1 MSDKEDKITLDIEG
15 MTCANCA
22 LGVEKHLK
30 KLGAND
36 IYVNFALGEAK
47 LTLPKGVTAEQLA
60 KEVSSIGYASK
71 VRTEHLEQNQTG
83 LSSVE
88 KKFYFSLIFS
98 VPLMFHMV
106 LPHDSFMQNPWL
118 QATLALPVFLIGV
131 FYFGKS
137 GLKSLKT
144 GVPNMDVL
152 IFIGSSAAYIY
163 SLWGAIEFAGTLKVH
178 NFLFFETAS
187 SIVSLVLLG
196 NVLEHKSVVRTTSA
210 IKDLNELQVKTAK
223 KINQEGK
230 VDETLVSALKVN
242 DLLLVANGDKVPL
255 DGVVME
261 GTGKVDESMI
271 TGESV
276 PVSKNKGDKVIGS
289 TIATDG
295 NFIMQIKAIGEE
307 TVLSKIIE
315 LVKSAQQEK
324 PAIQRLGDKV
334 SAIFVPTV
342 IGISLITFLVGHF
355 GFHLSIQQSLM
366 QAIAVLVIS
375 CPCAM
380 GLATP
385 TAVMVGIGRL
395 AKNGILIK
403 GGSTLEEFAKAE
415 VVLFDK
421 TGTLTTGDF
430 MISILNIKTDIIS
443 EDEVIQHVYNIE
455 KHSSHPIAK
464 SFVKTFE
471 NKSTPLSYDKIEEI
485 KGKGIVAQ
493 QGGINWSIEGSD
505 TNGDIVLKKDDEIV
519 ASFEIKDEIKQD
531 AKQAIDYFKGLGIKT
546 VMISGDKHKKCESVA
561 KELGLDDYHAEQL
574 PDEKLTL
581 VDKYS
586 SNNRTVMIGDGI
598 NDAPA
603 LAKAHVG
610 ISFGNATD
618 VSINTAAIVLL
629 GKGEMEKLIN
639 GHHVSSLTLKTIK
652 QNLFWAFFYNVIAI
666 PVAAFGFLSP
676 IIAASSMAFSDVFVI
691 GNSIRLKYKK

>member
-1 MSDKEDKITLDIEG
+1 MSETNSKITLDIEG

-22 LGVEKHLK
+22 MGVEKHLK
-30 KLGAND
+30 KLGVID
-36 IYVNFALGEAK
+36 IHVNFALGEAK
-47 LTLPKGVTAEQLA
+47 LTLPKGINAEELA
-60 KEVSSIGYASK
+60 KEVSSIGYKSK
-71 VRTEHLEQNQTG
+71 VRSNELREDKTG
-83 LSSVE
+83 LSRVE
-88 KKFYFSLIFS
+88 KLFYFSLFFS
-98 VPLMFHMV
+98 VPLMLHMI

-118 QATLALPVFLIGV
+118 QAGLALPVFLIGV

-137 GLKSLKT
+137 GFKSLKT

-152 IFIGSSAAYIY
+152 IFIGSTAAYVY
-163 SLWGAIEFAGTLKVH
+163 SLWGAIEFAGTPKAH

-210 IKDLNELQVKTAK
+210 IKDLNQLQVKTAK
-223 KINQEGK
+223 KVNKEGK
-230 VDETLVSALKVN
+230 VDETPLSELKVN
-242 DLLLVANGDKVPL
+242 DLLLVANGDQVPL
-255 DGVVME
+255 DGIVLE
-261 GTGKVDESMI
+261 GNGKVDEAMI
-271 TGESV
+271 TGESIQ
-276 PVSKNKGDKVIGS
+276 VSKNKNDQVIGS
-289 TIATDG
+289 TIVTDG
-295 NFIMQIKAIGEE
+295 NFIMQVKATGDD

-315 LVKSAQQEK
+315 LVKTAQQDK
-324 PAIQRLGDKV
+324 PSIQRLGDKV
-334 SAIFVPTV
+334 SAIFVPV
-342 IGISLITFLVGHF
+342 VVGIALITFLIGHF
-355 GFHLSIQQSLM
+355 GFLLSTQQALM

-395 AKNGILIK
+395 AKNGVLIK

-430 MISILNIKTDIIS
+430 IISIEDIKSDLIS
-443 EDEVIQHVYNIE
+443 KEEVIQIVYNIE

-471 NKSTPLSYDKIEEI
+471 KEASTLTFDNIEEV
-485 KGKGIVAQ
+485 KGKGIIATRGDVE
-493 QGGINWSIEGSD
+493 WSIEGAKE
-505 TNGDIVLKKDDEIV
+505 NGDIVLKKNDTIV
-519 ASFEIKDEIKQD
+519 ANFTIKDEIKKD
-531 AKQAIDYFKGLGIKT
+531 AKKAIDYFKGIGVKT
-546 VMISGDKHKKCESVA
+546 VMISGDKQTKCESVA
-561 KELGLDDYHAEQL
+561 NEIGLDEFYAEQL
-574 PDEKLTL
+574 PDQKLALVEKF
-581 VDKYS
+581 S
-586 SNNRTVMIGDGI
+586 STSRTVMIGDGI

-603 LAKAHVG
+603 LAKANVG
-610 ISFGNATD
+610 ISFGTATD

-629 GKGEMEKLIN
+629 GNGELEKLLD

-666 PVAAFGFLSP
+666 PIAAFGFLSP